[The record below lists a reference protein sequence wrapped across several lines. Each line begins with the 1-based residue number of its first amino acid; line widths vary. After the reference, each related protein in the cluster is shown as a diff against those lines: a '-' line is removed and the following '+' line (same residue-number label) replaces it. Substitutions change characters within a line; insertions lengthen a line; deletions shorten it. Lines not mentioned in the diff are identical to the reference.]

1 MQLLWINL
9 VTDSLPAIALGVEP
23 VEKDIMAQKPKP
35 KDEGLFAHGF
45 GVRIVLQ
52 GAMFGILAL
61 AAFYLGESATGQD
74 AGGQTLAFMVLAL
87 SQIVQ
92 AFNMRSEHSL
102 FQIGVFTN
110 ARLNQAA
117 LLSIVLVLLVMF
129 SPLSILFGLIRLPWN
144 LYLAGVGL
152 ILVPLLV
159 MEVSKA
165 AGLIRHHH

>member
-1 MQLLWINL
+1 
-9 VTDSLPAIALGVEP
+9 
-23 VEKDIMAQKPKP
+23 
-35 KDEGLFAHGF
+35 
-45 GVRIVLQ
+45 
-52 GAMFGILAL
+52 
-61 AAFYLGESATGQD
+61 
-74 AGGQTLAFMVLAL
+74 
-87 SQIVQ
+87 
-92 AFNMRSEHSL
+92 MRSEHSL
-102 FQIGVFTN
+102 FKIGVFTN